1 MNWIIFSSLLFAQE
15 PNKTEEP
22 IADIVVEASKDYEV
36 FIAPVQYHINAHNVS
51 VSIPHNMVFNYA
63 GMHSRSAK
71 VFNGTIYEPITMHGG
86 MKVYNADTIKYVW
99 GDCDYSEDYASCS
112 GENSHYF
119 VETHIT
125 VTEEEVVVGMTLF
138 NSEFQPISTS
148 SRSSKK
154 IINWI
159 KQQEVIVTQQQGMFG
174 STTTVH
180 KPKEEMPLKWEIPPR
195 LFSQM
200 IYQASIGLWAGVK
213 LD

>member
-1 MNWIIFSSLLFAQE
+1 
-15 PNKTEEP
+15 
-22 IADIVVEASKDYEV
+22 
-36 FIAPVQYHINAHNVS
+36 
-51 VSIPHNMVFNYA
+51 
-63 GMHSRSAK
+63 
-71 VFNGTIYEPITMHGG
+71 MHGG

-99 GDCDYSEDYASCS
+99 ADCNYSEDYASCS

-125 VTEEEVVVGMTLF
+125 VTEEEVVVNMTLF
-138 NSEFQPISTS
+138 NQEFQPISTS

-200 IYQASIGLWAGVK
+200 IYQASIGLWTGVK